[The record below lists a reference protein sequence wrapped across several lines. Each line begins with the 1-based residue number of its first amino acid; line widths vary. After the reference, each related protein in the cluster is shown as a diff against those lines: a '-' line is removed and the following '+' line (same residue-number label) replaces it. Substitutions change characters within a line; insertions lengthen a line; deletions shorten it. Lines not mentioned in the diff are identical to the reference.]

1 MNNLLM
7 SMENNSMS
15 KDVILL
21 LNNTTENNSI
31 EISLLDPEKNQN
43 NLKDLVYILQKQY
56 HQFKKTF

>member
-1 MNNLLM
+1 MINLLM

-15 KDVILL
+15 KDVIPL

-56 HQFKKTF
+56 H